1 MTRIKRI
8 KKTNY
13 IVDGIEYK
21 TKTLADAHTYYKQ
34 AKKDGIIDSFEL
46 STNKTKGKY
55 HLYKP
60 VINDMKF
67 DSLMEA
73 NYYIYISYLLKDKQI
88 KQFERQVPYVLQKGY
103 TNKYTGKKISA
114 IKYIADFVITYN
126 DNTIQVID
134 VKGKKT
140 TDFKLKEKMFGF
152 VYPEYEFKCVQWS
165 DKHNKWM
172 NLDNI
177 LKEERALKREK
188 AKARKA
194 G

>member
-1 MTRIKRI
+1 MARIKKI

-13 IVDGIEYK
+13 IVEGIEYK
-21 TKTLADAHTYYKQ
+21 TKTLADAHTYYNQ
-34 AKKDGIIDSFEL
+34 AKKDGIINSFEL

-60 VINDMKF
+60 VINDIKF

-73 NYYIYISYLLKDKQI
+73 NYYVYISYLLKDKQI
-88 KQFERQVPYVLQKGY
+88 KDFKRQVPYILQKAY
-103 TNKYTGKKISA
+103 INKYSGKKISA
-114 IKYIADFVITYN
+114 IKYIADFVITLN
-126 DNTIQVID
+126 NNAVEVID

-140 TDFKLKEKMFGF
+140 TDFKLKEKMFGY
-152 VYPEYEFKCVQWS
+152 VYPEYEFKCIQWS
-165 DKHNKWM
+165 EKHNEWL
-172 NLDNI
+172 NLDDI

-188 AKARKA
+188 AKKRKE